1 MDAPVINII
10 VTIMII
16 FYVLKRMQ
24 EVAKKGRD
32 ITAPPIPRPS
42 FGGGEA
48 DDEEDSFPELRQSD
62 RGESIEGEMR
72 HRETGRRAVH
82 EELRPDTVQRRFEV
96 PEEPPLPRARKAPAI
111 SKPSVRRRAADE
123 DSIEVWPETVL
134 AVQGE
139 DEESRSFDRAA
150 FRPSPSTG
158 ESQGTVR
165 RERHKQSSRG
175 IVPRFGRKEL
185 IRGIIMREVL
195 GPPVGMRSGT
205 E

>member
-16 FYVLKRMQ
+16 LYVLKRMQ
-24 EVAKKGRD
+24 EVSRKGRD

-62 RGESIEGEMR
+62 QGESFEGEMR
-72 HRETGRRAVH
+72 HRETGRRALH

-96 PEEPPLPRARKAPAI
+96 PDEPPPPRARKTAPMHAQG
-111 SKPSVRRRAADE
+111 PRRRSVDE

-139 DEESRSFDRAA
+139 DEELRPFDRTVH
-150 FRPSPSTG
+150 RPSPSAL
-158 ESQGTVR
+158 ESQRAAGKD
-165 RERHKQSSRG
+165 RHKESPG
-175 IVPRFGRKEL
+175 GFIPHFGRREL

-195 GPPVGMRSGT
+195 GPPVGMRS
-205 E
+205 EE